1 MKKSIGIFLILN
13 LSFAIAQSISGT
25 VTDENGNGL
34 AGANVTVDGTNL
46 GAAADASGSYS
57 ISGVSSGTYTVSA
70 SFIGYNT
77 ASKSVRVGDGGGSAN
92 FSLSVDALAGSDV
105 FVTGTRSAGRTAMK
119 SPSPIDGFSSE
130 SLRRQG
136 NGDMTETL
144 KNQVPSFN
152 ATPLTGDGAAFVRPT
167 SMRGLPPDNT
177 LVLTNSKRR
186 HRSALI
192 SHFGAAMN
200 VGAQAVD
207 VGMIPSIAVKRLE
220 VLRDG
225 ASAQYGSDA
234 IAGVMNFILKDNSE
248 GVEFQVTQGTW
259 MTAENGRGGEQDIT
273 AAANIGLPLSDNGFL
288 NISAEYSVRPELSR
302 GYQHASA
309 SDGYK
314 GWVKADDQTNDDG
327 KYVGTQNVD
336 DWQTAMNWG
345 RPENNGF
352 RSVWNAG
359 LEVGD
364 GVEAYSFGNYADT
377 YGEYSFFLRA
387 AGKSGA
393 LTAIPLNPTDPS
405 EGDFSWGDTYPI
417 GFTPRLE
424 GHGNDFSSV
433 IGVKGDDLFGLGYDF
448 STSYGS
454 NSIHYYLRNSLNLS
468 WGPNSPHNFVIG
480 DLQQEETNLN
490 ADFTYP
496 MGDISVAFGTEWR
509 EEKYTMYEGQK
520 ESWMAGP
527 WALAHTFTSYAKVQ
541 AYEAAYG
548 DDATV
553 TITTDENGT
562 MNAYILPAG
571 HDDNDKEDDDGNSVP
586 KTVSVRYTAPG
597 GTSNGM
603 PGTSPDAAGAFARTN
618 TAFYV
623 DGEYDMGDLLVQAAF
638 RMEDFSD
645 FGATSNFKVAG
656 RYSLGNLATLRGGYS
671 TGFRAPTP
679 GQSNYT
685 GTVTSFDG
693 VTGMQIQ
700 EGTLKP
706 THPLSVSMGG
716 AALGPEDAVN
726 LSAGFTTSM
735 VSGLN
740 LSVDYYQI
748 DVTNK
753 IIKSRSL
760 AVPEGSGYDFAEL
773 AFYTNALDT
782 KTSGIDVVADYTM
795 GNTNIGL
802 AVNSNTTKVARQRE
816 INGENPV
823 SDGNVRNI
831 EENLPSLRVAA
842 TASHQLSDAL
852 SLMARVNH
860 YGETTDERGDK
871 EIVAAIQLVDL
882 ELNYRVSDNLSVVF
896 GANNALNTFPTQI
909 KTRMSQGMPYPRRT
923 PIGYHGGMI
932 FTRLTYNF

>member
-1 MKKSIGIFLILN
+1 MKKSFWIFLILN
-13 LSFAIAQSISGT
+13 LSFAVGQTISGT

-34 AGANVTVDGTNL
+34 AGANVTVEGTNM
-46 GAAADASGSYS
+46 GAAANSSGSYS
-57 ISGVSSGTYTVSA
+57 ISGVALGTYTVSA
-70 SFIGYNT
+70 SFIGYNSS
-77 ASKSVRVGDGGGSAN
+77 SKSVIVGDGGATAN
-92 FSLSVDALAGSDV
+92 FSLASSALAGAGV
-105 FVTGTRSAGRTAMK
+105 FVTGTRAAGRTSMK
-119 SPSPIDGFSSE
+119 SPTPIDGFDNQT
-130 SLRRQG
+130 LRRQG

-167 SMRGLPPDNT
+167 SMRGLPPDNV

-220 VLRDG
+220 ILRDG

-234 IAGVMNFILKDNSE
+234 IAGVMNFILKDNNE

-259 MTAENGRGGEQDIT
+259 MTRENGRGGEQDIT
-273 AAANIGLPLSDNGFL
+273 AAANIGLPLSDDGFL
-288 NISAEYSVRPELSR
+288 NISAEYSVRPELSV

-309 SDGYK
+309 ADGYK
-314 GWVKADDQTNDDG
+314 GWVQAADKTNADG

-359 LEVGD
+359 MTVGD

-387 AGKSGA
+387 TGKSGA
-393 LTAIPLNPTDPS
+393 LTPIPLNPTDPS
-405 EGDFSWGDTYPI
+405 EGDFSWGDTYPL

-433 IGVKGDDLFGLGYDF
+433 VGVRGEDLAGFGLNYDF
-448 STSYGS
+448 SSSYGS
-454 NSIHYYLRNSLNLS
+454 HYIHYLLRNTLNLS
-468 WGPNSPHNFVIG
+468 WGPNSPHNMVIG
-480 DLQQEETNLN
+480 DLQQEETNWN

-496 MGDISVAFGTEWR
+496 MGDISLAFGTEWR

-520 ESWMAGP
+520 EAWLAGP
-527 WALAHTFTSYAKVQ
+527 WALVHSLTYDSSGTDVN
-541 AYEAAYG
+541 YG
-548 DDATV
+548 
-553 TITTDENGT
+553 
-562 MNAYILPAG
+562 
-571 HDDNDKEDDDGNSVP
+571 
-586 KTVSVRYTAPG
+586 YTAPG
-597 GTSNGM
+597 LAANGM
-603 PGTSPDAAGAFARTN
+603 PGTSPDAAGVWARQN
-618 TAFYV
+618 TAFYADV
-623 DGEYDMGDLLVQAAF
+623 EYELGDLLVQAAGRF
-638 RMEDFSD
+638 EDFSD
-645 FGATSNFKVAG
+645 FGTTTNFKVAG
-656 RYSLGNLATLRGGYS
+656 RYSLGNLATFRGGYS

-685 GTVTSFDG
+685 GVVTSFDG
-693 VTGMQIQ
+693 VTGMQVQ

-706 THPLSVSMGG
+706 TDPLSILMGG
-716 AALGPEDAVN
+716 AALVPEDAVN

-735 VSGLN
+735 ISGLN
-740 LSVDYYQI
+740 LSIDYYQI

-760 AVPEGSGYDFAEL
+760 TVPEGSSALFSDIAM
-773 AFYTNALDT
+773 YTNNLDT
-782 KTSGIDVVADYTM
+782 KTSGIDIVADYNL

-802 AVNSNTTKVARQRE
+802 AVNTNNTEVVTQRLV
-816 INGENPV
+816 NGVNPV
-823 SDGNVRNI
+823 SDDGVDNI
-831 EENLPSLRVAA
+831 ENNLPKQRVTA
-842 TASHQLSDAL
+842 TVTQNIGDAL
-852 SLMARVNH
+852 SVMARVNY
-860 YGETTDERGDK
+860 YGETIDERSGREVVDPT
-871 EIVAAIQLVDL
+871 QLVDI
-882 ELNYRVSDNLSVVF
+882 ELRYHVSDNLSVVF
-896 GANNALNTFPTQI
+896 GASNALNTFPTQI
-909 KTRMSQGMPYPRRT
+909 ATRMSQGMPYPRRT
-923 PIGYHGGMI
+923 PIGYHGGMM
-932 FTRLTYNF
+932 FTRLAYNF

>member
-1 MKKSIGIFLILN
+1 MKKSFWIFLILN
-13 LSFAIAQSISGT
+13 LSFAIGQSISGT
-25 VTDENGNGL
+25 ITDENGNGL
-34 AGANVTVDGTNL
+34 AGANVTVEGTNM
-46 GAAADASGSYS
+46 GAAANSSGSYS
-57 ISGVSSGTYTVSA
+57 IPGVAPGTYTVSA
-70 SFIGYNT
+70 SFIGYNSS
-77 ASKSVRVGDGGGSAN
+77 SKSVNVGDGGATAN
-92 FSLSVDALAGSDV
+92 FSLASSALAGAGV
-105 FVTGTRSAGRTAMK
+105 FVTGTRAAGRTSMK
-119 SPSPIDGFSSE
+119 SPTPIDGFDNQT
-130 SLRRQG
+130 LRRQG

-167 SMRGLPPDNT
+167 SMRGLPPDNV

-200 VGAQAVD
+200 VGAQAAD
-207 VGMIPSIAVKRLE
+207 IGMIPSIAVKRLE

-234 IAGVMNFILKDNSE
+234 IAGVMNFILKDNND
-248 GVEFQVTQGTW
+248 GVEFEVTSGQW
-259 MTAENGRGGEQDIT
+259 MTAENGRGGERDIT
-273 AAANIGLPLSDNGFL
+273 AAANIGLPLSDDGFL
-288 NISAEYSVRPELSR
+288 SISAEYSVRPELSR

-309 SDGYK
+309 ADGYK
-314 GWVKADDQTNDDG
+314 GWVHAADKTNPDG

-359 LEVGD
+359 MTVGD

-387 AGKSGA
+387 TGKSGA

-405 EGDFSWGDTYPI
+405 EGDFSWGDTYPL

-433 IGVKGDDLFGLGYDF
+433 IGVRGEDLAGFGVNYDF

-454 NSIHYYLRNSLNLS
+454 NYLHYNLRNSLNLS

-480 DLQQEETNLN
+480 DIQQEETNYN

-496 MGDISVAFGTEWR
+496 MGDLNLAVGAEWR
-509 EEKYTMYEGQK
+509 EEQYTMYQGQK
-520 ESWMAGP
+520 EAWMAGP
-527 WALAHTFTSYAKVQ
+527 WALVHTLTYDSA
-541 AYEAAYG
+541 G
-548 DDATV
+548 T
-553 TITTDENGT
+553 GT
-562 MNAYILPAG
+562 MVNYG
-571 HDDNDKEDDDGNSVP
+571 
-586 KTVSVRYTAPG
+586 YTAPG
-597 GTSNGM
+597 LAANGM
-603 PGTSPDAAGAFARTN
+603 PGTSPDAAGAFARQN
-618 TAFYV
+618 TGYYV
-623 DGEYDMGDLLVQAAF
+623 DAEYDLDALLVQAAF

-645 FGATSNFKVAG
+645 FGTTTNYKVSG
-656 RYSLGNLATLRGGYS
+656 RYSLGNLATFRGGYS

-679 GQSNYT
+679 GQSNYSGVT
-685 GTVTSFDG
+685 TSFDG
-693 VTGMQIQ
+693 VTGMQVN

-706 THPLSVSMGG
+706 THPLCVALGG
-716 AALGPEDAVN
+716 AALEPETATN

-748 DVTNK
+748 DLKAK

-760 AVPEGSGYDFAEL
+760 PVEGSTEFSEL

-782 KTSGIDVVADYTM
+782 KTSGIDVVATYSL
-795 GNTNIGL
+795 GNTNVGL
-802 AVNSNTTKVARQRE
+802 AVNTNETSVEAQNQVGGQ
-816 INGENPV
+816 NPV
-823 SDGNVRNI
+823 SDGTVFNLEN
-831 EENLPSLRVAA
+831 NLPKMRM
-842 TASHQLSDAL
+842 TASVTQSFSDAL

-860 YGETTDERGDK
+860 YGETIDERGDQEK
-871 EIVAAIQLVDL
+871 VDPIQLIDI
-882 ELNYRVSDNLSVVF
+882 ELNYRVGDNLTVVF
-896 GANNALNTFPTQI
+896 GASNALNTFPTQI
-909 KTRMSQGMPYPRRT
+909 ATRMSQGMPYPRRT
-923 PIGYHGGMI
+923 PIGYHGGMM

>member
-1 MKKSIGIFLILN
+1 MKKSFWIFLILN
-13 LSFAIAQSISGT
+13 LSFAVGQTISGT

-34 AGANVTVDGTNL
+34 AGANVTVEGTNM
-46 GAAADASGSYS
+46 GAAANSSGSYS
-57 ISGVSSGTYTVSA
+57 ISVALGTYTVSA
-70 SFIGYNT
+70 SFIGYNSS
-77 ASKSVRVGDGGGSAN
+77 SKSVIVGDGGATAN
-92 FSLSVDALAGSDV
+92 FSLASSALAGAGV
-105 FVTGTRSAGRTAMK
+105 FVTGTRAAGRTSMK
-119 SPSPIDGFSSE
+119 SPTPIDGFDNQT
-130 SLRRQG
+130 LRRQG

-167 SMRGLPPDNT
+167 SMRGLPPDNV

-220 VLRDG
+220 ILRDG

-234 IAGVMNFILKDNSE
+234 IAGVMNFILKDNNE

-273 AAANIGLPLSDNGFL
+273 AAANIGLPLSDDGFL
-288 NISAEYSVRPELSR
+288 NISAEYSVRPELSV

-309 SDGYK
+309 ADGYK
-314 GWVKADDQTNDDG
+314 GWVQASDKTNADG

-359 LEVGD
+359 MTVGD

-387 AGKSGA
+387 TGKSGA
-393 LTAIPLNPTDPS
+393 LTPIPLNPTDPS
-405 EGDFSWGDTYPI
+405 EGDFSWGDTYPL

-433 IGVKGDDLFGLGYDF
+433 VGVRGEDLAGFGLNYDF
-448 STSYGS
+448 SSSYGS
-454 NSIHYYLRNSLNLS
+454 HYIHYLLRNTLNLS
-468 WGPNSPHNFVIG
+468 WGPNSPHNMVIG
-480 DLQQEETNLN
+480 DLQQEETNWN

-496 MGDISVAFGTEWR
+496 MGDISLAFGTEWR

-520 ESWMAGP
+520 EAWLAGP
-527 WALAHTFTSYAKVQ
+527 WALVHSLTYDSSGTDVN
-541 AYEAAYG
+541 YG
-548 DDATV
+548 
-553 TITTDENGT
+553 
-562 MNAYILPAG
+562 
-571 HDDNDKEDDDGNSVP
+571 
-586 KTVSVRYTAPG
+586 YTAPG
-597 GTSNGM
+597 LAANGM
-603 PGTSPDAAGAFARTN
+603 PGTSPDAAGVWARQN
-618 TAFYV
+618 TAFYADV
-623 DGEYDMGDLLVQAAF
+623 EYELGDLLVQAAGRF
-638 RMEDFSD
+638 EDFSD
-645 FGATSNFKVAG
+645 FGTTTNFKVAG
-656 RYSLGNLATLRGGYS
+656 RYSLGNLATFRGGYS

-685 GTVTSFDG
+685 GVVTSFDG
-693 VTGMQIQ
+693 VTGMQVQ

-706 THPLSVSMGG
+706 TDPLSILMGG
-716 AALGPEDAVN
+716 AALVPEDAVN

-735 VSGLN
+735 ISGLN
-740 LSVDYYQI
+740 LSIDYYQI

-760 AVPEGSGYDFAEL
+760 TVPEGSSALFSDIAM
-773 AFYTNALDT
+773 YTNNLDT
-782 KTSGIDVVADYTM
+782 KTSGIDIVADYNL

-802 AVNSNTTKVARQRE
+802 AVNTNNTEVVTQRLV
-816 INGENPV
+816 NGVNPV
-823 SDGNVRNI
+823 SDDGVDNI
-831 EENLPSLRVAA
+831 ENNLPKQRVTA
-842 TASHQLSDAL
+842 TVTQNIGDAL
-852 SLMARVNH
+852 SVMARVNY
-860 YGETTDERGDK
+860 YGETIDERSGREVVDPT
-871 EIVAAIQLVDL
+871 QLVDI
-882 ELNYRVSDNLSVVF
+882 ELRYHVSDNLSVVF
-896 GANNALNTFPTQI
+896 GASNALNTFPTQI
-909 KTRMSQGMPYPRRT
+909 ATRMSQGMPYPRRT
-923 PIGYHGGMI
+923 PIGYHGGMM

>member
-1 MKKSIGIFLILN
+1 MKKSFWVFLILN
-13 LSFAIAQSISGT
+13 LTFAIGQSISGT
-25 VTDENGNGL
+25 ITDENGNGL
-34 AGANVTVDGTNL
+34 AGANVTVEGTNM
-46 GAAADASGSYS
+46 GAAANSSGSYS
-57 ISGVSSGTYTVSA
+57 ISGVAPGTYTVSA
-70 SFIGYNT
+70 SFIGYNSS
-77 ASKSVRVGDGGGSAN
+77 SKSVNVGDGGATAN
-92 FSLSVDALAGSDV
+92 FSLSASALAGAGIL
-105 FVTGTRSAGRTAMK
+105 VTGTRAAGRTSMK
-119 SPSPIDGFSSE
+119 SPTPIDGFDNQT
-130 SLRRQG
+130 LRRQG
-136 NGDMTETL
+136 NGDFTETL

-167 SMRGLPPDNT
+167 SMRGLPPDNV

-200 VGAQAVD
+200 VGAQAAD
-207 VGMIPSIAVKRLE
+207 IGMIPSIAVKRLE

-234 IAGVMNFILKDNSE
+234 IAGVMNFILKDNND
-248 GVEFQVTQGTW
+248 GVEFEVTSGQW
-259 MTAENGRGGEQDIT
+259 MTAENGRGGERDIT
-273 AAANIGLPLSDNGFL
+273 AAANIGLPLSDDGFL
-288 NISAEYSVRPELSR
+288 SISAEYSVRPELSR

-309 SDGYK
+309 ADGYK
-314 GWVKADDQTNDDG
+314 GWVQAADKTNPDG

-359 LEVGD
+359 MTVGD

-387 AGKSGA
+387 TGKSGA

-405 EGDFSWGDTYPI
+405 EGDFSWGNTYPL

-433 IGVKGDDLFGLGYDF
+433 IGVRGEDLAGFGVNYDF

-454 NSIHYYLRNSLNLS
+454 NYLHYNLRNSLNLS

-480 DLQQEETNLN
+480 DIQQEETNYN

-496 MGDISVAFGTEWR
+496 MGDLNLAVGAEWR
-509 EEKYTMYEGQK
+509 EEQYTMYQGQK
-520 ESWMAGP
+520 EAWMAGP
-527 WALAHTFTSYAKVQ
+527 WALVHTLTYDSA
-541 AYEAAYG
+541 G
-548 DDATV
+548 T
-553 TITTDENGT
+553 GT
-562 MNAYILPAG
+562 MVNYG
-571 HDDNDKEDDDGNSVP
+571 
-586 KTVSVRYTAPG
+586 YTAPG
-597 GTSNGM
+597 LAANGM
-603 PGTSPDAAGAFARTN
+603 PGTSPDAAGAFARQN
-618 TAFYV
+618 TGYYV
-623 DGEYDMGDLLVQAAF
+623 DAEYDLDALLVQAAF

-645 FGATSNFKVAG
+645 FGTTTNYKVAG
-656 RYSLGNLATLRGGYS
+656 RYSLGNLATFRGGYS

-679 GQSNYT
+679 GQSNYSGVT
-685 GTVTSFDG
+685 TSFDG
-693 VTGMQIQ
+693 VTGMQVN

-706 THPLSVSMGG
+706 THPLCVALGG
-716 AALGPEDAVN
+716 AALEPETATN

-748 DVTNK
+748 DLKAK

-760 AVPEGSGYDFAEL
+760 PVEGSTEFSEL

-782 KTSGIDVVADYTM
+782 KTSGIDVVATYSL
-795 GNTNIGL
+795 GNTNVGL
-802 AVNSNTTKVARQRE
+802 AVNTNETSVEAQNQVGGQ
-816 INGENPV
+816 NPV
-823 SDGNVRNI
+823 SDGTVFNLEN
-831 EENLPSLRVAA
+831 NLPKMRM
-842 TASHQLSDAL
+842 TASVTQSFSDAL

-860 YGETTDERGDK
+860 YGETIDERGDQEK
-871 EIVAAIQLVDL
+871 VDPIQLIDI
-882 ELNYRVSDNLSVVF
+882 ELNYRVGDNLTVVF
-896 GANNALNTFPTQI
+896 GASNALNTFPTQI
-909 KTRMSQGMPYPRRT
+909 ATRMSQGMPYPRRT
-923 PIGYHGGMI
+923 PIGYHGGMM

>member
-1 MKKSIGIFLILN
+1 MKKSFWIFLILN
-13 LSFAIAQSISGT
+13 LSFAVGQTISGT

-34 AGANVTVDGTNL
+34 AGANVTVEGTNM
-46 GAAADASGSYS
+46 GAAANSSGSYS
-57 ISGVSSGTYTVSA
+57 ISGVALGTYTVSA
-70 SFIGYNT
+70 SFIGYNSS
-77 ASKSVRVGDGGGSAN
+77 SKSVIVGDGGATAN
-92 FSLSVDALAGSDV
+92 FSLASSALAGAGV
-105 FVTGTRSAGRTAMK
+105 FVTGTRAAGRTSMK
-119 SPSPIDGFSSE
+119 SPTPIDGFDNQT
-130 SLRRQG
+130 LRRQG

-167 SMRGLPPDNT
+167 SMRGLPPDNV

-220 VLRDG
+220 ILRDG

-234 IAGVMNFILKDNSE
+234 IAGVMNFILKDNNE

-273 AAANIGLPLSDNGFL
+273 AAANIGLPLSDDGFL
-288 NISAEYSVRPELSR
+288 NISAEYSVRPELSV

-309 SDGYK
+309 ADGYQ
-314 GWVKADDQTNDDG
+314 GWVQAADKTNADG

-359 LEVGD
+359 MTVGD

-387 AGKSGA
+387 TGKSGA
-393 LTAIPLNPTDPS
+393 LTPIPLNPTDPS
-405 EGDFSWGDTYPI
+405 EGDFSWGDTYPL

-433 IGVKGDDLFGLGYDF
+433 VGVRGEDLAGFGLNYDF
-448 STSYGS
+448 SSSYGS
-454 NSIHYYLRNSLNLS
+454 HYIHYLLRNTLNLS
-468 WGPNSPHNFVIG
+468 WGPNSPHNMVIG
-480 DLQQEETNLN
+480 DLQQEETNWN

-496 MGDISVAFGTEWR
+496 MGDISLAFGTEWR

-520 ESWMAGP
+520 EAWLAGP
-527 WALAHTFTSYAKVQ
+527 WALVHSLTYDSSGTDVN
-541 AYEAAYG
+541 YG
-548 DDATV
+548 
-553 TITTDENGT
+553 
-562 MNAYILPAG
+562 
-571 HDDNDKEDDDGNSVP
+571 
-586 KTVSVRYTAPG
+586 YTAPG
-597 GTSNGM
+597 LAANGM
-603 PGTSPDAAGAFARTN
+603 PGTSPDAAGVWARQN
-618 TAFYV
+618 TAFYADV
-623 DGEYDMGDLLVQAAF
+623 EYELGDLLVQAAGRF
-638 RMEDFSD
+638 EDFSD
-645 FGATSNFKVAG
+645 FGTTTNFKVAG
-656 RYSLGNLATLRGGYS
+656 RYSLGNLATFRGGYS

-685 GTVTSFDG
+685 GVVTSFDG
-693 VTGMQIQ
+693 VTGMQVQ

-706 THPLSVSMGG
+706 TDPLSILMGG
-716 AALGPEDAVN
+716 AALVPEDAVN

-735 VSGLN
+735 ISGLN
-740 LSVDYYQI
+740 LSIDYYQI

-760 AVPEGSGYDFAEL
+760 TVPEGSSALFSDIAM
-773 AFYTNALDT
+773 YTNNLDT
-782 KTSGIDVVADYTM
+782 KTSGIDIVADYNL

-802 AVNSNTTKVARQRE
+802 AVNTNNTEVVTQRLV
-816 INGENPV
+816 NGVNPV
-823 SDGNVRNI
+823 SDDGVDNI
-831 EENLPSLRVAA
+831 ENNLPKQRVTA
-842 TASHQLSDAL
+842 TVTQNIGDAL
-852 SLMARVNH
+852 SVMARVNY
-860 YGETTDERGDK
+860 YGETIDERSGREVVDPT
-871 EIVAAIQLVDL
+871 QLVDI
-882 ELNYRVSDNLSVVF
+882 ELRYHVSDNLSVVF
-896 GANNALNTFPTQI
+896 GASNALNTFPTQI
-909 KTRMSQGMPYPRRT
+909 ATRMSQGMPYPRRT
-923 PIGYHGGMI
+923 PIGYHGGMM